1 MEVTI
6 QRLAM
11 AYQGNLVEVRG
22 RTGQVFRGIAD
33 GVNQRRGMFLRT
45 SPFSRVFIPFF
56 LITSIFLLSRRRRSF
71 F

>member
-1 MEVTI
+1 M

-11 AYQGNLVEVRG
+11 AYQGDLVEVRD
-22 RTGQVFRGIAD
+22 RNGQVFRGIAD

-45 SPFSRVFIPFF
+45 SPLRRIFIPFF
-56 LITSIFLLSRRRRSF
+56 LITSIFLLSRRRRGF